1 MIVLCGKKHAV
12 FRFVINLDLRM
23 IGPHVALAAGFRG
36 AGELDGRRVACV
48 AGSAGPDRA
57 IEIRPTY
64 VVAFKTTF
72 VDRGRPFMLSQCV
85 WAAFDGSRMKF
96 LGGFNL
102 LRAEVGRTGN
112 SGPSRRGVPT
122 TKILIVL
129 GLVAF
134 GTIGGREVLGNDE
147 PAVVQTGLPVDG
159 MMAIETSKSLGS
171 MLAHFKL
178 VDDGGR
184 FLPVALGAFP
194 DGARKRR
201 RWLLALDGRTKSID
215 DEC

>member
-1 MIVLCGKKHAV
+1 M
-12 FRFVINLDLRM
+12 
-23 IGPHVALAAGFRG
+23 
-36 AGELDGRRVACV
+36 
-48 AGSAGPDRA
+48 
-57 IEIRPTY
+57 
-64 VVAFKTTF
+64 AFKTTF

-112 SGPSRRGVPT
+112 SGPSRRGMPT
-122 TKILIVL
+122 SKILVVL

-147 PAVVQTGLPVDG
+147 SAVVQAGLPVDG
-159 MMAIETSKSLGS
+159 MMAVEARKPLGG

-178 VDDGGR
+178 VDDRGR
-184 FLPVALGAFP
+184 FLPMALGAFP
-194 DGARKRR
+194 DGPRKRR
-201 RWLLALDGRTKSID
+201 RWLLALDGWAKPID
-215 DEC
+215 HEC